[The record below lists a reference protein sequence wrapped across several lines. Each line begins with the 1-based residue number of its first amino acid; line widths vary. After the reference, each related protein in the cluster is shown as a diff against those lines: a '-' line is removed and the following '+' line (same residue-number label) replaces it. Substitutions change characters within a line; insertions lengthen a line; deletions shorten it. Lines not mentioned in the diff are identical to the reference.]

1 MAAMSDAR
9 INTNAP
15 AASQGEARAE
25 QTALDGRHLVWRR
38 LNLVYLVFVFLPLIW
53 QREQLLLSLGVS
65 ILAVAV
71 FLPLYWK
78 SFDLSGRK
86 ALLVAAAIVVLGYAL
101 TPWNPGGNSFLIYAF
116 ATMGFTQ
123 PWRRAVVFAVIAI
136 AGYALLMAA
145 LAAPMEFLIAPVLI
159 GGIVL
164 LGAVFGRREME
175 RNAKLQLTQSE
186 VDRLARLAER
196 ERIARDLHDLLGH
209 TLSVI
214 AMKSE
219 LARKLAERDGSASAT
234 HMGEV
239 ENVAREAL
247 KQVREAV
254 SGMRS
259 AQLAAELANARL
271 VLLSAGVRLDVR
283 IDPLPPLDVAQENAL
298 AMAVREAI
306 TNVVR
311 HANAERVE
319 IDLVREGRSLR
330 LDVQDNGRGCT
341 TPASGGLLG
350 MRERLGEL
358 GGEVRM
364 DSALGAGTRLRVLLP
379 LDAPAPRR

>member
-1 MAAMSDAR
+1 MSDAR

-15 AASQGEARAE
+15 AASQGEVQAE
-25 QTALDGRHLVWRR
+25 QTVLDERHLVWRR

-53 QREQLLLSLGVS
+53 QREQLLLSLGAS

-86 ALLVAAAIVVLGYAL
+86 ALLTAAAIVALGYAL

-136 AGYALLMAA
+136 VGYALLMAA

-164 LGAVFGRREME
+164 LGAVLGRREME
-175 RNAKLQLTQSE
+175 RNAKLQLTQAE

-283 IDPLPPLDVAQENAL
+283 IDPLPSLEAAQENAL

-350 MRERLGEL
+350 MRERLAEL

-364 DSALGAGTRLRVLLP
+364 DSAPGVGTRLRVLLP
-379 LDAPAPRR
+379 LDAPASRR

>member
-1 MAAMSDAR
+1 MSAMANAR
-9 INTNAP
+9 SSTHSSEAERVL
-15 AASQGEARAE
+15 AASADAPTG
-25 QTALDGRHLVWRR
+25 DRHLLWRR
-38 LNLVYLVFVFLPLIW
+38 LNLVYLVFVFLPLVW
-53 QREQLLLSLGVS
+53 ERDQLPLAIVASLV
-65 ILAVAV
+65 AVAV
-71 FLPLYWK
+71 FVPLYWK
-78 SFDLSGRK
+78 SFDQSGRS
-86 ALLVAAAIVVLGYAL
+86 ALRTASAIVLLGLAL
-101 TPWNPGGNSFLIYAF
+101 TPLNPGGNSFLIYAF

-123 PWRRAVVFAVIAI
+123 PWRRAAVFAVISTL
-136 AGYALLMAA
+136 GYAVLLAA
-145 LAAPMEFLIAPVLI
+145 LDLRMAFLIAPVLM

-164 LGAVFGRREME
+164 VGAVFGRRELE

-186 VDRLARLAER
+186 VGRLARMAER

-239 ENVAREAL
+239 ENVARDAL

-283 IDPLPPLDVAQENAL
+283 IDPLPPLEPAQENAL

-311 HANAERVE
+311 HAHAERVD
-319 IDLVREGRSLR
+319 IDLVREGRMLR
-330 LDVQDNGRGCT
+330 LDVQDNGRGCE

-350 MRERLGEL
+350 MRERFAEL
-358 GGEVRM
+358 GGEVRING
-364 DSALGAGTRLRVLLP
+364 APGAGTRVRVLLP
-379 LDAPAPRR
+379 LDVPPARR

>member
-15 AASQGEARAE
+15 AASQGEAQAE
-25 QTALDGRHLVWRR
+25 QTVLDERHLVWRR

-136 AGYALLMAA
+136 AGYALFMAA

-283 IDPLPPLDVAQENAL
+283 IDPLPPLDAAQENAL

-364 DSALGAGTRLRVLLP
+364 DGAPGAGTRLRVLLP
-379 LDAPAPRR
+379 LDAAASRR